1 MKKQIPAILLGIA
14 CAALAWG
21 LSSSKKENAVLK
33 QELASLKMAE
43 VAPAPTNP
51 TLEPK
56 PSAVVRSAEEPE
68 IQPLPVEEVTASE
81 ARETSGRRM
90 MKSMAKMMDNPT
102 MSKVMEASQ
111 RGAVGALY
119 SDLME
124 YLNLDREE
132 TEYFMDLL
140 MSRQMKNVELGMK
153 MMSGELSEEEKT
165 AMAEEIEKA
174 GQTVK
179 EEMERFLNNP
189 EDFAEWEFYEKTMG
203 ERMMLSQVDQ
213 KLAAADET
221 LSDEAYRELLG
232 MMHEEKENFQFSSN
246 LHDDKNMDLSAERFS
261 AENLQSFA
269 ADTEKL
275 NGIISQRAQDM
286 LTPEQFAAFSESV
299 QATTEM
305 QQAQLEMAAQM
316 FGNKEK

>member
-1 MKKQIPAILLGIA
+1 MKKQLPAILLGLV

-21 LSSSKKENAVLK
+21 LARSNKENTALK
-33 QELASLKMAE
+33 QELASLKTAKE
-43 VAPAPTNP
+43 ALAAPKP
-51 TLEPK
+51 TLEAK
-56 PSAVVRSAEEPE
+56 PTAGMRSEEKPE
-68 IQPLPVEEVTASE
+68 PPPVGETTASE
-81 ARETSGRRM
+81 TKETNGRRM
-90 MKSMAKMMDNPT
+90 MKSMAQMMDNPT

-124 YLNLDREE
+124 YLDLDREE

-153 MMSGELSEEEKT
+153 MMSGELSDEEKKT
-165 AMAEEIEKA
+165 LTDEIKA
-174 GQTVK
+174 VGETVK

-189 EDFAEWEFYEKTMG
+189 GDFAEWEFYEKTMG

-213 KLAAADET
+213 KLSAADAT

-232 MMHEEKENFQFSSN
+232 MMHEEKENFPFTSN

-261 AENLQSFA
+261 TENLQNFA
-269 ADTEKL
+269 GDIEKL

-286 LTPEQFAAFSESV
+286 LTPEQFTAFSESV

-305 QQAQLEMAAQM
+305 QQAQLEMAAQI
-316 FGNKEK
+316 FGDQGK